1 MASETFTGWRTPKRL
16 FNKLD
21 RSVDGFAVDAAADS
35 TNHLVSTWYGEG
47 GVSDNALLVPRW
59 LSPAWC
65 NPPYG
70 KQLQP
75 FMDKILE
82 QVELGGTIVAL
93 LPAYTERKWWFE
105 KVVPYADVLFLV
117 GRVPFERPCGECSG
131 LGRAEESECGACN
144 ATGIDSKKSQP
155 RDPSAVCIFTPTATG
170 RVGWLE
176 WNT

>member
-21 RSVDGFAVDAAADS
+21 RSIGGFAVDAAADS
-35 TNHLVSTWYGEG
+35 TNHLVPAWYGEG
-47 GVSDNALLVPRW
+47 GVYPDALLVERW

-70 KQLQP
+70 KGLQSYL
-75 FMDKILE
+75 DKILE
-82 QVELGGTIVAL
+82 QLEMGCTIMAL

-105 KVVPYADVLFLV
+105 KVVPYADILFLV
-117 GRVPFERPCGECSG
+117 GRVPFERPCAGCG
-131 LGRAEESECGACN
+131 GTGRAEESECGSCN
-144 ATGIDSKKSQP
+144 ATGVDNKKSQP
-155 RDPSAVCIFTPTATG
+155 RDPSAICIFTPGATG

-176 WNT
+176 WMT